1 MMNVIAAFFRLL
13 MLLNSKEKIIKGIVK
28 LKTSLIFKLTEY
40 KKIFAST
47 GIKSPNKNDKIK
59 TASNVNNA
67 NYGLADKERAGN
79 RGLFGLHG
87 I

>member
-1 MMNVIAAFFRLL
+1 M
-13 MLLNSKEKIIKGIVK
+13 
-28 LKTSLIFKLTEY
+28 
-40 KKIFAST
+40 KKRQKKPRSISVQKHWHLF
-47 GIKSPNKNDKIK
+47 
-59 TASNVNNA
+59 NA